1 MPFFKSRA
9 RELAE
14 EVDADLIP
22 ASPAD
27 RLAPLGYAGGM
38 LALGALLVTAKPRIG
53 HVPDPRQ
60 AGTAPGAGPLR
71 KAARAGRDSVSVF
84 APTNVT
90 DSIGRSLLLGGTALL
105 VARLLDEMSAPR
117 RLPKR

>member
-1 MPFFKSRA
+1 MPFFKSRS

-14 EVDADLIP
+14 SIDADILP
-22 ASPAD
+22 ASPRD
-27 RLAPLGYAGGM
+27 RVAPVAYAGGM
-38 LALGALLVTAKPRIG
+38 LAIGALLVAAKPKIG

-60 AGTAPGAGPLR
+60 AGEVPTRGMFR
-71 KAARAGRDSVSVF
+71 RAARAGRDSVSVF

-105 VARLLDEMSAPR
+105 VARLLDEVAGPR
-117 RLPKR
+117 R